1 MPSKNTFL
9 INALR
14 FSAGRGVSAG
24 VQLQRTAVRIRT
36 LAHAQTDPARI
47 LIVDDQEDILLAA
60 RLLLKRHFAS
70 VSTLRDPAGLAE
82 LVRRNAFDVLLLDMN
97 FAAGAEEGTE
107 GLAVL
112 SEVLG
117 LDPQA
122 VVVLVTAHG
131 DVSLAVEAMKR
142 GAADFVTKPWENER
156 LLATLIAASNLR
168 RSRREATEFR
178 ARSQGLAEATRIEG
192 QMIGTSARMLRV
204 FQTIRRAAPTDAN
217 VLILGENGTGKEL
230 VAREIHRHSARAE
243 HAFVRVDLGTL
254 SPQLFESELF
264 GHRRGAFTDARQDR
278 IGLLRAASGGTL
290 FLDEIGNV
298 PLHLQSKLLSAIE
311 RREVT
316 PVGAEKP
323 EAINVRLISA
333 TNLAVQRLADEN
345 VFRQDLLYRINTVEI
360 DLPPL
365 RERQEDIPLLL
376 EHFIAIYSEKYN
388 VPPKRLSAAAL
399 DRLTVHA
406 WPGNVRALRHAV
418 ERAVILSEGEL
429 LEPGD
434 FSLAANGTGATGAA
448 PPSLPPEASTL
459 DAMEKDAILRALEAH
474 GRNISRAAEALG
486 LTRPSLYRRMQKYGL

>member
-1 MPSKNTFL
+1 MANRVDS
-9 INALR
+9 
-14 FSAGRGVSAG
+14 
-24 VQLQRTAVRIRT
+24 
-36 LAHAQTDPARI
+36 ARI

-70 VSTLRDPAGLAE
+70 VSTLHDPATLPE

-97 FAAGAEEGTE
+97 FTAGAEQGTE

-112 SEVLG
+112 AQVLA

-131 DVSLAVEAMKR
+131 DVSLAVEAMKK

-168 RSRREATEFR
+168 RSRLEATEFR

-192 QMIGTSARMLRV
+192 QMIGTAQRMLRV

-230 VAREIHRHSARAE
+230 VAREIHRHSSRAE

-278 IGLLRAASGGTL
+278 IGLLRAAAGGTL

-298 PLHLQSKLLSAIE
+298 PLHLQGKLLTAIE

-323 EAINVRLISA
+323 EPIEVRLISA
-333 TNLAVQRLADEN
+333 TNLSPQRLADEN

-376 EHFIAIYSEKYN
+376 EHFIAIYAEKYN

-399 DRLTVHA
+399 ERLMAHG

-434 FSLAANGTGATGAA
+434 FSLAAAGQAA
-448 PPSLPPEASTL
+448 GSAMAGSLPPDASTL

-474 GRNISRAAEALG
+474 GRNISRAADALG